1 MSIKGIRKILV
12 SFLFDP
18 SMSLNCS
25 NFMPFMAGKE
35 ENLMEELLSKIYDR
49 IVIYE
54 KDCISLGTEFD
65 QKVAEKLEP
74 MKESISEDELEKLKE
89 LIYWVAFLEEKDG
102 FRLGVRFTLKLL
114 MEILLPEEQS

>member
-1 MSIKGIRKILV
+1 MV

-49 IVIYE
+49 IVCYE
-54 KDCISLGTEFD
+54 KDVS
-65 QKVAEKLEP
+65 
-74 MKESISEDELEKLKE
+74 
-89 LIYWVAFLEEKDG
+89 
-102 FRLGVRFTLKLL
+102 
-114 MEILLPEEQS
+114 